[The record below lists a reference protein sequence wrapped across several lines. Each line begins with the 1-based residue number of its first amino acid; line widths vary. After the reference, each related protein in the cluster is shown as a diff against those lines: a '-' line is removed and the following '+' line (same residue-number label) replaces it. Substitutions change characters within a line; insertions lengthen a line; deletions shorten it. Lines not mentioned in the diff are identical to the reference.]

1 MQLLYTRNIVR
12 PEFGVRLTG
21 KLGNTNLGVLA
32 IDDREPGATVPQDD
46 PLYGKRAGFFVARVS
61 QDLGKGSSLGT
72 MFAAEEFGGG
82 WNRVGGLDFTWRA
95 NDKWTLFGQAVE
107 SSTKGSNPNSSA
119 ALFPAGYSA
128 GPASYLEVNRTARD
142 FTLDNVYKDYSSGF
156 QSLVGFVQTKNIRN
170 DQLHST
176 YQWHFNRRVL
186 QSFGLETSQNVAW
199 DHQGN
204 RVYHYSTYDPF
215 VLLPRN
221 IVIAPIGGQNS
232 DTVGPQDGYPLT
244 QNRNFTENFGGL
256 VARGEPFSQL
266 NFKIQVV
273 RGGNVNYSPVS
284 GSAPSLLNQ
293 QTIQALFTV
302 HPLKQLTMDNT
313 YLLDRDFAVRNN
325 AFVYESQT
333 FRTKVNY
340 QFTRALSA
348 RVIVEYDST
357 LANQQETSLPR
368 TKQVQTQALLTW
380 LPHPG
385 TAIYFGYNN
394 DLQNLSHTLCS
405 RRAGSCDATQPILPR
420 GAGYLNDG
428 RQFFLKASY
437 LLRF

>member
-1 MQLLYTRNIVR
+1 
-12 PEFGVRLTG
+12 
-21 KLGNTNLGVLA
+21 
-32 IDDREPGATVPQDD
+32 
-46 PLYGKRAGFFVARVS
+46 
-61 QDLGKGSSLGT
+61 
-72 MFAAEEFGGG
+72 
-82 WNRVGGLDFTWRA
+82 
-95 NDKWTLFGQAVE
+95 
-107 SSTKGSNPNSSA
+107 
-119 ALFPAGYSA
+119 
-128 GPASYLEVNRTARD
+128 
-142 FTLDNVYKDYSSGF
+142 
-156 QSLVGFVQTKNIRN
+156 
-170 DQLHST
+170 
-176 YQWHFNRRVL
+176 
-186 QSFGLETSQNVAW
+186 
-199 DHQGN
+199 
-204 RVYHYSTYDPF
+204 
-215 VLLPRN
+215 
-221 IVIAPIGGQNS
+221 
-232 DTVGPQDGYPLT
+232 VGPQDGYPLT

-405 RRAGSCDATQPILPR
+405 RGAGSCDATQPILPR